1 MPSRK
6 QIKRKEPSRFKD
18 LDRGM
23 TRKIV
28 MWSLGGIFLLFV
40 ICLSGYELSKMI
52 LGPKIEIND
61 LEKTFSVENSP
72 SITLTGNIRNSILTT
87 LNGRPIYIDTK
98 GNFKE
103 TVLLSLGINRIE
115 LFAEDKFGKEEKEIV
130 EIFRK

>member
-1 MPSRK
+1 
-6 QIKRKEPSRFKD
+6 
-18 LDRGM
+18 
-23 TRKIV
+23 
-28 MWSLGGIFLLFV
+28 
-40 ICLSGYELSKMI
+40 MI